1 MSAAVRISNN
11 SCNMLF
17 KLSYGN
23 VHLPLPLQQSGALLL
38 QVEVFCYAFAS
49 PRVGN
54 QEFCS
59 DFLERGDSV
68 AEGQVDK
75 AFRFTHKGDLVPAV
89 PPPWLFG

>member
-1 MSAAVRISNN
+1 VVDHSV
-11 SCNMLF
+11 C
-17 KLSYGN
+17 K
-23 VHLPLPLQQSGALLL
+23 HLHLLL
-38 QVEVFCYAFAS
+38 QHLVRLPQVEVFCYAFAS

-54 QEFCS
+54 EEFCS